1 MSFLFTVKNIGEST
15 KLKHIE
21 KVKEILQHLAYPID
35 YSQIVSESYELLVSE
50 LDRSL
55 LPVDYDKFLKVDI
68 VRVYYYVYNEEIVYI
83 ITDVKNDIPIITGLL
98 VDNKLQVY
106 IID

>member
-1 MSFLFTVKNIGEST
+1 MFYK
-15 KLKHIE
+15 
-21 KVKEILQHLAYPID
+21 D
-35 YSQIVSESYELLVSE
+35 
-50 LDRSL
+50 
-55 LPVDYDKFLKVDI
+55 
-68 VRVYYYVYNEEIVYI
+68 EIVYI